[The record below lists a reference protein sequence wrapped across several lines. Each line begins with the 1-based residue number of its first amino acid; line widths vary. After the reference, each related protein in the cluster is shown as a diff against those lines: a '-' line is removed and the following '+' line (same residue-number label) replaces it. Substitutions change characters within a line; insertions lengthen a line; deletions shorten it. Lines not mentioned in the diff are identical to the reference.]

1 MPFRPI
7 QTISG
12 FTEYGV
18 TEVWAIH
25 YENKRERASSTERKL
40 VLLYSQNGVTSRA
53 SITPLAYVHSDVLCT
68 WVLRVGY
75 HDRDNFSIGGLDL
88 QRLAF
93 IKELQEG

>member
-25 YENKRERASSTERKL
+25 YENKRERASSTERKVVFL
-40 VLLYSQNGVTSRA
+40 CSHNGVTSRA
-53 SITPLAYVHSDVLCT
+53 TIMPLAYYSSM
-68 WVLRVGY
+68 
-75 HDRDNFSIGGLDL
+75 SIQMCSVPGLSL
-88 QRLAF
+88 
-93 IKELQEG
+93 IHI